1 MIFKRILMF
10 IYGFYRIKIEGMY
23 IQRFINLCA
32 SKSIIIHSSKIE
44 KSTIL
49 NCKILKDDLEEIK
62 EIADKVGCIVEV
74 QKENGIPFLVNKYKK
89 RKWFAVAVL
98 VIAFFIYFNSLF
110 IWNIE
115 INLDENKNLS
125 KNDIV
130 DFLENNNIKIGNKK
144 ESIIKNELKN
154 QMCLKFENI
163 SWIGIEIKGTNLII
177 NIEQNIEKE
186 DVEDDNN
193 EELYIIENN
202 NIISNKSGMITK
214 ITIFSGTARK
224 SVGDSVAVGDLLV
237 EGVMEGKYTGQRT
250 VKPDGEI
257 IIQNEVQIKKTKA
270 FKTFE
275 KEKTGNVEN
284 KVEIYINN
292 FKINFNK
299 TLLKFQNYDT
309 IRENRKIK
317 LFSNYYIPVTFSF
330 LKNEE
335 WNLVEKIYTR
345 EELEIMLA
353 DEIEKEFESKYDV
366 LSFEKIDREINY
378 SESEEGLTATAVYK
392 VQEKIRTK

>member
-1 MIFKRILMF
+1 
-10 IYGFYRIKIEGMY
+10 
-23 IQRFINLCA
+23 
-32 SKSIIIHSSKIE
+32 
-44 KSTIL
+44 
-49 NCKILKDDLEEIK
+49 
-62 EIADKVGCIVEV
+62 
-74 QKENGIPFLVNKYKK
+74 
-89 RKWFAVAVL
+89 
-98 VIAFFIYFNSLF
+98 
-110 IWNIE
+110 
-115 INLDENKNLS
+115 
-125 KNDIV
+125 
-130 DFLENNNIKIGNKK
+130 
-144 ESIIKNELKN
+144 
-154 QMCLKFENI
+154 
-163 SWIGIEIKGTNLII
+163 
-177 NIEQNIEKE
+177 
-186 DVEDDNN
+186 
-193 EELYIIENN
+193 
-202 NIISNKSGMITK
+202 
-214 ITIFSGTARK
+214 
-224 SVGDSVAVGDLLV
+224 
-237 EGVMEGKYTGQRT
+237 MEGKYTGQRI
-250 VKPDGEI
+250 VKPDAEI

-299 TLLKFQNYDT
+299 TLLKFENYDT

-345 EELEIMLA
+345 EELETMLA

-378 SESEEGLTATAVYK
+378 SESEDGLTATAVYK